1 MHLAVLCEYPS
12 LHGGERSLL
21 AAIDELCQRQA
32 DWKFTFLAP
41 PAGPLAEALSARNFL
56 QVSWPIRT
64 AAGERLPNDIQE
76 TSLMEHIGRIA
87 PDLVHANSLAMG
99 RMLGRIADRLLPP
112 ATAHLRDIIG
122 LSAAAITDLN
132 RLDRLF
138 AVSDATRIFHVAQGL
153 NASNTVVIHN
163 GIDLQLFRPRP
174 ATGWLKRELNL
185 PADARLL
192 ATVGQIGLRKGW
204 DVLAVAAEDIARQ
217 HSNVHFLLIGAR
229 HSDKPESRDYEATI
243 RQRFAEPPLAG
254 RAHWLGERN
263 DVDRLLNE
271 IDLLVHPAL
280 QEPLGRVLLEAL
292 ACGVPIVATDV
303 GGTREILEPELSGRL
318 VPPRD
323 PMALANAVN
332 ELLKNRELAL
342 RFREA
347 ARARAEASFEIQTSA
362 LALAEGWRS
371 VRKTPNEAPG
381 KKS

>member
-41 PAGPLAEALSARNFL
+41 PAGPLAGALSARNL
-56 QVSWPIRT
+56 GQVSWPIRT

-76 TSLMEHIGRIA
+76 TSLMEHLGRIA

-153 NASNTVVIHN
+153 DASNTVVIHN

-192 ATVGQIGLRKGW
+192 ATIGQIGLRKGW

-217 HSNVHFLLIGAR
+217 HPNVHFLMIGAR

-332 ELLKNRELAL
+332 ELLKDRELAL

-347 ARARAEASFEIQTSA
+347 ARARAEASFEIQASA